1 MNLTKYAN
9 EIPLQRRMELL
20 NYYPCFSKDMKE
32 STDLI
37 SYFEEAVK
45 QWWTDGNDVVLPD
58 GYVDEYEDKL
68 SFLKNYMHYHNA
80 FTMVTVWRDYAY
92 IAKNI
97 VELDK
102 KHVFLNDK
110 LLSLLKMPTSTME
123 ETLVFMKEVSNFA
136 LSAEKENDDYYKET
150 MGTVFGMMLPYKF
163 NAIGMRAEL
172 EQATF
177 SIHDNDFFNPAFQTT
192 YLSQLSTTFYHTLQG
207 IRGCSLSETKQKLR
221 CLRSVVYMIISELYQ
236 EGFCDKVMVQM
247 YGTYISK
254 MLQAGIGENI
264 AKDVCEMVNR
274 KIDWIDVVQDGFEN
288 FKSGETHNA
297 SIFGNGYNMY
307 VDMYVDEYLFRL
319 IGDRD
324 TVHELQKME
333 RGCIRE
339 NLVRTTKEYLLKVFS
354 TENQDLSFLLTTKMM
369 GYLRYHHKKTVVC
382 VVPYPLTDA
391 EALRSILI
399 EDGDVFLLFYDRGR
413 EEQILGYQISAV
425 NDPENLG
432 KTRRCLCIEV
442 PKDYDYQFKVGD
454 GEN

>member
-32 STDLI
+32 SEELI

-58 GYVDEYEDKL
+58 VYVDEYEDRL

-110 LLSLLKMPTSTME
+110 LLSLLKMPTSTMCE
-123 ETLVFMKEVSNFA
+123 ALEFMKEVSNFA

-150 MGTVFGMMLPYKF
+150 MGTVFGMLLPYKF

-192 YLSQLSTTFYHTLQG
+192 YLSQLSTTFYHTLQD

-247 YGTYISK
+247 YGAYISK

-288 FKSGETHNA
+288 SMSEELHNDH
-297 SIFGNGYNMY
+297 S
-307 VDMYVDEYLFRL
+307 VDNAYSTDYYWGSYLTRL
-319 IGDRD
+319 IGDRE
-324 TVHELQKME
+324 TIQIFQKME
-333 RGCIRE
+333 QGVIDD
-339 NLVRTTKEYLLKVFS
+339 NLITTTKQELLKVFS
-354 TENQDLSFLLTTKMM
+354 TENQDLSFALTEKMM
-369 GYLRYHHKKTVVC
+369 GYLRYHYKKAMLYM
-382 VVPYPLTDA
+382 VPYPLSDP
-391 EALRSILI
+391 ESLRILLI
-399 EDGDVFLLFYDRGR
+399 DSGDVFLLFYDRGR

-425 NDPENLG
+425 NDQENLG
-432 KTRRCLCIEV
+432 KTRRCLCIEI

>member
-32 STDLI
+32 SEELI

-58 GYVDEYEDKL
+58 VYVDEYEDRL
-68 SFLKNYMHYHNA
+68 TFLKNYMHYHNA

-97 VELDK
+97 VELDN

-110 LLSLLKMPTSTME
+110 LLSLLKMPTSTMTE
-123 ETLVFMKEVSNFA
+123 ALEFMKEVSNFA

-150 MGTVFGMMLPYKF
+150 MGTVFGMLLPYKF

-192 YLSQLSTTFYHTLQG
+192 YLSQLSRTFYHTLQG

-264 AKDVCEMVNR
+264 ANDVCEMVNR

-288 FKSGETHNA
+288 FKSGEELIDPTLNSA
-297 SIFGNGYNMY
+297 Y
-307 VDMYVDEYLFRL
+307 DMYVDEYLFRL

-333 RGCIRE
+333 RSSIRD
-339 NLVRTTKEYLLKVFS
+339 NLITITKQDLLKVFS
-354 TENQDLSFLLTTKMM
+354 TENQDLSFGLTAKMM
-369 GYLRYHHKKTVVC
+369 GYLRCHHRKTVVC

-391 EALRSILI
+391 DALRVIMI
-399 EDGDVFLLFYDRGR
+399 EGGDVFLLFYDRGR
-413 EEQILGYQISAV
+413 EEQILGYQISAI

-432 KTRRCLCIEV
+432 KTRRCLCIEI

-454 GEN
+454 VEN

>member
-32 STDLI
+32 SEELI

-58 GYVDEYEDKL
+58 VYVDEYEDRL

-97 VELDK
+97 VELDN

-110 LLSLLKMPTSTME
+110 LLSLLKMPTSTMAE
-123 ETLVFMKEVSNFA
+123 ALEFMKEVSNFA

-150 MGTVFGMMLPYKF
+150 MGTVFGMLLPYKF

-192 YLSQLSTTFYHTLQG
+192 YLSQLSTTFYHTLQD

-247 YGTYISK
+247 YGAYISK

-288 FKSGETHNA
+288 SMSDELHNDH
-297 SIFGNGYNMY
+297 S
-307 VDMYVDEYLFRL
+307 VDNAYSTDYYWGSSLTRL
-319 IGDRD
+319 IGDRE
-324 TVHELQKME
+324 TIQIFQKME
-333 RGCIRE
+333 QGVIDD
-339 NLVRTTKEYLLKVFS
+339 NLITTTKQELLKVFS
-354 TENQDLSFLLTTKMM
+354 TENQDLSFALTEKMM
-369 GYLRYHHKKTVVC
+369 GYLRYHYKKAMLYM
-382 VVPYPLTDA
+382 VPYPLSDP
-391 EALRSILI
+391 ESLRILLI
-399 EDGDVFLLFYDRGR
+399 ESGDVFLLFYDRGR
-413 EEQILGYQISAV
+413 EEQILGYQIGAV

-432 KTRRCLCIEV
+432 KTRRCLCIEI